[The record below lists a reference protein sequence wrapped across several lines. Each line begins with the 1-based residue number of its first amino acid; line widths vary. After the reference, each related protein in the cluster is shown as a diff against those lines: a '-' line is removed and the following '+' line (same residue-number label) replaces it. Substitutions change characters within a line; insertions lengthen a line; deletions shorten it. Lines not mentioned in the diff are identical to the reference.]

1 MALWPRNTW
10 LLSLCGALLILSQY
24 VVVREFGSSFYST
37 EIITVV
43 ATIMIM
49 LGPSLAYCFSDK
61 ISDRT
66 LAILGGITFFVLLS
80 CPISI
85 RALVAYLSALNLEWV
100 AFAIVFISGS
110 LFCSAF
116 FAFFLPRLCSDGESF
131 RKLYAIELAGAIGGL
146 LIIGVSLNFS
156 WQVLISIFWL
166 LIVLVLHLVL
176 KRKWLSFLCLIAVA
190 GSTYFYPQLDRQ
202 VMSKYLESY
211 WNVKNAQVLETRYSP
226 FQRIDIVQEPE
237 GRAIYLD
244 GVPYYQSGDLHWF
257 NYYISALPGTLL
269 QRKGEALVIGSGS
282 LISTAHLIKQG
293 YSVTTIDIDKNVAEL
308 GLKYFSDKNSLN
320 ENTPGF
326 KLVIDD
332 ARAYVHNLNDKKFDL
347 IIMDTP
353 APYHLQTSML
363 YTKNFFAD
371 LKNHLKPGGIAS
383 INTCAWDL
391 DEPIGASIARGASE
405 VFPEIYT
412 VQGESVGLTIMY
424 CSDHLNF
431 DSKKLKQELL
441 KTQEYKFTIY
451 DRPVL
456 ETFLSNVKAH
466 GIKNPIALL
475 TLSRIHLPKLKSQ

>member
-10 LLSLCGALLILSQY
+10 LLALCGALLILSQY

-176 KRKWLSFLCLIAVA
+176 KRKWLSFLCLIVVA
-190 GSTYFYPQLDRQ
+190 GSTYFYPQLDQQ

-424 CSDHLNF
+424 CSDHLNL

>member
-1 MALWPRNTW
+1 M
-10 LLSLCGALLILSQY
+10 
-24 VVVREFGSSFYST
+24 REFGSSFYST
-37 EIITVV
+37 EIITVI

-61 ISDRT
+61 ISERT
-66 LAILGGITFFVLLS
+66 LAILGGITFFVLLFS
-80 CPISI
+80 PVSI

-100 AFAIVFISGS
+100 AFAIVFILGS
-110 LFCSAF
+110 IFCSAF

-146 LIIGVSLNFS
+146 LMIGASLNFG
-156 WQVLISIFWL
+156 WQVLITIFWL

-176 KRKWLSFLCLIAVA
+176 KRKWLSFLFLIAVA
-190 GSTYFYPQLDRQ
+190 AATYFYPQIDRQ

>member
-190 GSTYFYPQLDRQ
+190 GSTYFYPQLDQQ